1 MKKMIPEYISEEDNK
16 FWEKRKIKL
25 ENSADDEIDEDKKKK
40 KKKCC

>member
-16 FWEKRKIKL
+16 LGEKKKIKL
-25 ENSADDEIDEDKKKK
+25 ENSGDDEIDDDKKKK